1 MTFSKDTKGFG
12 RTIMNNLVYV
22 INGPNLNLLG
32 ERQPHIYGSETL
44 ADVEADCR
52 NTANELGL
60 TIRFLQTNAEFQVI
74 EWIQEAR
81 GTAAGIVINA
91 AAYTHTSVAILDA
104 LNMCE
109 CPVIEVHI
117 SNVYK
122 REEFRHRS
130 FISLR
135 ADAVIGGCG
144 TQGYTLALHRL
155 AKLLADGPA
164 ASNNPETLSTR
175 SEARPAD
182 RPSSRAWREPTRR

>member
-1 MTFSKDTKGFG
+1 MT
-12 RTIMNNLVYV
+12 NLVYV
-22 INGPNLNLLG
+22 LNGPNLNLLG

-60 TIRFLQTNAEFQVI
+60 TIRFLQTNAQFQVI

-130 FISLR
+130 FVSLR
-135 ADAVIGGCG
+135 ADAVISGCG

-164 ASNNPETLSTR
+164 PSNNPETLSTR